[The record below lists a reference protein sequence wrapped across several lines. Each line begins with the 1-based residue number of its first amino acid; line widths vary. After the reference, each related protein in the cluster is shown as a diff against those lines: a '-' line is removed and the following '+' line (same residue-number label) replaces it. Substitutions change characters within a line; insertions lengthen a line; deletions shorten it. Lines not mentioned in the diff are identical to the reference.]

1 MTMLRTPTPQ
11 EVKKFGGIPEMPADY
26 WEYWQ
31 NEPPL
36 FKMGKLTRPKTWIV
50 GFNGARG
57 GGKSGSAAYVT
68 AEERLLRG
76 IPVYTI
82 PESYYIHVPI
92 IWKGKVYDFH
102 SEPLVIDDLFAFKE
116 YLRGCAVM
124 ADEANI
130 QLADS
135 HKSMSNRNLAVSDYA
150 QQARHLETSF
160 FYTVIAAGW
169 IDPRLRQLTD
179 VLVYCSDCAAGA
191 AGEAAGLEEGE
202 YVNWSL
208 SDNSGMLTGI
218 PYEIEPYT
226 YPWTLRLKDFW
237 EIYNSHNLSDT
248 QNARRNVQYNTP
260 KIQIEIGEQE
270 GAEQFRA
277 FTEQIERTV
286 NAFARARQDEDE
298 ILVRSAD
305 LWKTLGVSEDNGLQR
320 QAGIFIK
327 NSLSLEV
334 KKKADGNY
342 YDLTPLVTRL

>member
-1 MTMLRTPTPQ
+1 MVMLKTPAPN
-11 EVKKFGGIPEMPADY
+11 EVRKFGGIPQMPADY

-31 NEPPL
+31 NEQPL
-36 FKMGKLTRPKTWIV
+36 FKMGKITRPKTWIV

-57 GGKSGSAAYVT
+57 GGKSGSAAYVA

-82 PESYYIHVPI
+82 PDSYFINVPI
-92 IWKGKVYDFH
+92 EWKGQTYDFH
-102 SEPLVIDDLFAFKE
+102 SEPLVIEDLFAFKE
-116 YLRGCAVM
+116 YLRGCAVL

-179 VLVYCSDCAAGA
+179 VLIYCSDCAASA
-191 AGEAAGLEEGE
+191 SGESAGLEEGE

-218 PYEIEPYT
+218 PFEIEPYT

-237 EIYNSHNLSDT
+237 SIYDSHNL
-248 QNARRNVQYNTP
+248 
-260 KIQIEIGEQE
+260 
-270 GAEQFRA
+270 
-277 FTEQIERTV
+277 
-286 NAFARARQDEDE
+286 
-298 ILVRSAD
+298 
-305 LWKTLGVSEDNGLQR
+305 
-320 QAGIFIK
+320 
-327 NSLSLEV
+327 
-334 KKKADGNY
+334 
-342 YDLTPLVTRL
+342 